1 MTTKTVTRII
11 LSCLYG
17 ILAYFLVSETV
28 WNFLKY
34 VFNLGSAG
42 HDMGILAVSTLS
54 GGIVAAYSIYALT
67 RKKEQT
73 ARLVPSSSKA
83 KAILF
88 SSIIA
93 VFALILIVQM
103 ILIMGL

>member
-1 MTTKTVTRII
+1 MTTKNIIRII
-11 LSCLYG
+11 LSCIYG
-17 ILAYFLVSETV
+17 LLAYLLVSESV

-34 VFNLGSAG
+34 VLNLGSAG

-54 GGIVAAYSIYALT
+54 GLLVAVYSIYALT

-73 ARLVPSSSKA
+73 ARLVPSSTKA

-88 SSIIA
+88 SSIIV
-93 VFALILIVQM
+93 VFALILLVQI

>member
-1 MTTKTVTRII
+1 MTTKNIIGTI

-17 ILAYFLVSETV
+17 LIAYLLVSEVV

-34 VFNLGSAG
+34 FLNLGSAG
-42 HDMGILAVSTLS
+42 HDMGLLAVSTLS
-54 GGIVAAYSIYALT
+54 GVLVAAYSIYALT

-73 ARLVPSSSKA
+73 AKFVPSTTKA

-88 SSIIA
+88 SSIII
-93 VFALILIVQM
+93 VFILILLFQV